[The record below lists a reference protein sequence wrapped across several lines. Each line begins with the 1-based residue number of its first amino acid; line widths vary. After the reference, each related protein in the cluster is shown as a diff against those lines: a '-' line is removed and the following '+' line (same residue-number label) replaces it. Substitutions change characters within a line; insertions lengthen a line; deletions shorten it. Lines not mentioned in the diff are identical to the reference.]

1 MDYERVRKLYREGK
15 LTEAGLDKA
24 VRLGW
29 ITAEQK
35 QQILAEN
42 EED

>member
-29 ITAEQK
+29 ITEEQK

-42 EED
+42 

>member
-1 MDYERVRKLYREGK
+1 MDYERIKRLYREGK

-42 EED
+42 DD

>member
-1 MDYERVRKLYREGK
+1 MFERLKKLYK
-15 LTEAGLDKA
+15 AHKITEAGLDFWVAKGA
-24 VRLGW
+24 

-42 EED
+42 DD

>member
-1 MDYERVRKLYREGK
+1 MDFERVRKLWREGK

-29 ITAEQK
+29 ITEEEKAL
-35 QQILAEN
+35 ILAEN
-42 EED
+42 EEA

>member
-1 MDYERVRKLYREGK
+1 MDFERVRKLWRDGK

-29 ITAEQK
+29 ITEEEK
-35 QQILAEN
+35 QLILAEN
-42 EED
+42 EEA

>member
-1 MDYERVRKLYREGK
+1 MDFERVRKLYREHRI
-15 LTEAGLDKA
+15 TEAGLDKA

-35 QQILAEN
+35 QLILEEN
-42 EED
+42 NG